1 MSTPFSHTPV
11 LEREVVAHLPERRA
25 FVFCDLTLGGGG
37 HAAAIFAARP
47 DLSLYVGLDRDPQA
61 IAAAT
66 ARLSAHS
73 DRLRVV
79 RSRFAEV
86 KSVLGSLGIARV
98 DGLLAD
104 LGVSSPQ
111 LDDAARGFSFM
122 REGPLDMRMGDGPSL
137 ADYLESVSEAELA
150 RVIRTYGEE
159 RFAGRV
165 AHAIVESKGT
175 LHTTTELAN
184 VIRKVMPRTE
194 HRIDPATRTFQALR
208 IAVNDE
214 LKELEQMLALIP
226 ELLEDGGVAMI
237 ISFHSLEDR
246 AVKDAFRAA
255 SKGCTCPPKLPQCVC
270 GKKPILQVVTKK
282 PIIASDAENDTNPRA
297 RSAKLRVAR
306 RAARVA

>member
-1 MSTPFSHTPV
+1 
-11 LEREVVAHLPERRA
+11 
-25 FVFCDLTLGGGG
+25 VFCDLTLGGGG
-37 HAAAIFAARP
+37 HAAAIFDARP
-47 DLSLYVGLDRDPQA
+47 DLSAYIGLDRDPRA
-61 IAAAT
+61 ITAAQE
-66 ARLSAHS
+66 RLRAYA

-79 RSRFAEV
+79 QARFSEV
-86 KSVLGSLGIARV
+86 RRVLDTLGVARV

-122 REGPLDMRMGDGPSL
+122 REGPLDMRMGDGPTL
-137 ADYLESVSEAELA
+137 ADYLHAVSEDELA

-165 AHAIVESKGT
+165 AHAIVKNKDT
-175 LHTTTELAN
+175 LHTTTELAD
-184 VIRKVMPRTE
+184 VIRKAMPRTE

-246 AVKDAFRAA
+246 AVKEAFREAA
-255 SKGCTCPPKLPQCVC
+255 RGCVCPPKLPVCVC
-270 GKKPILQVVTKK
+270 GKKPLLQVLTNK
-282 PIIASDAENDTNPRA
+282 PIVAKEDEEAQNVRS

-306 RAARVA
+306 RAVRAG